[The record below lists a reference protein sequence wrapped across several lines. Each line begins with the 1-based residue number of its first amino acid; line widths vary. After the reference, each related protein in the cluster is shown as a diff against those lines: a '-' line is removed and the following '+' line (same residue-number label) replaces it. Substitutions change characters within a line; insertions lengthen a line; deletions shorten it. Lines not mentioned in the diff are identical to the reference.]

1 MPRRPGTSS
10 TINAACT
17 ASTGGLNTVRSATGS
32 AVPLSAEVGATAAGE
47 LLGTVVC
54 WDPGSWG
61 RARGSSWG
69 SDGGKV
75 DKESDCWLWGLEEPT
90 AAAFLEKPG
99 AEAPLDDGIGEEVC
113 GEIDEWVDT
122 SQLGIGREGVVND
135 GQERDG
141 HSGRVREGHSAHG
154 PCAEVSRHVCDV
166 EDCLP

>member
-75 DKESDCWLWGLEEPT
+75 DKESDCWLWWIG
-90 AAAFLEKPG
+90 FGSRG
-99 AEAPLDDGIGEEVC
+99 APRVSSRGASR
-113 GEIDEWVDT
+113 
-122 SQLGIGREGVVND
+122 SQLRQPSSRSQVPKPHWMMGLVRRYA
-135 GQERDG
+135 ER
-141 HSGRVREGHSAHG
+141 
-154 PCAEVSRHVCDV
+154 
-166 EDCLP
+166 